1 MSLTRRSILKASLA
15 ALPAFYTSRVLGQI
29 IPAGTDVIDPNK
41 LPPILDGLFK
51 ASDVRLLPGSP
62 FYDRQ
67 ELHRKKKLASYEAD
81 KLLYPYR
88 ANAGLPQAEG
98 VRGGYGGWD
107 TGFIRGHMTGHYLSA
122 ASRMAGASGD
132 NSFRDHVNY
141 MVGELAKCQEALK
154 LDGYL
159 AAFSIAAFDNL
170 EGKRVNAGG
179 IIVPYYTI
187 HKLMSGLLDAHTYL
201 ANAPALAVAE
211 RMAGYFEK
219 RLAGLEPAQ
228 IEKMFRTDGSRNPQN
243 EFGAMSDVLTELYKT
258 TGKARYLQ
266 LARTFNRQWFV
277 GPLAKGEDHLG
288 GLHANTHIAQVVG
301 LANSANAD
309 GDPDELKASE
319 NFWRLVTHD
328 HSFVNGGNSF
338 KEWFDKAGVEAGKS
352 IDGNAEL
359 PATTCET
366 CNTHNMLRLTARL
379 MERSPA
385 AQYGDYYER
394 ALYNHVLASVA
405 PDTGEMTY
413 FMPFRGRFRTY
424 MNGTFCCTGTGIEN
438 TPRYNEGIYFRQKN
452 ALWINLY
459 IPSELTWRDTAMVVR
474 QEGDVTRGEP
484 VKITIVNAGKGSPSL
499 NFRIPHWISQPA
511 TLAVNGTI
519 QEPSGK
525 ASSYVSLQR
534 AWKAGDVITLTLPAV
549 LRLEKAK
556 DDASMVALFY
566 GPLLL
571 AGELG
576 KDAMPNDFADKD
588 AHLKTPPAAVPDIQS
603 ASLNPADWLQP
614 IQGEALAFKAGN
626 AGAANGITFRP
637 IYQVHHERYSIY
649 WHVRNV

>member
-1 MSLTRRSILKASLA
+1 MTLSRRSMLKASLA
-15 ALPAFYTSRVLGQI
+15 VLPAYYVSRIFGQT
-29 IPAGTDVIDPNK
+29 IPASTAALDPNK
-41 LPPILDGLFK
+41 LPPILDGLFT

-67 ELHRKKKLASYEAD
+67 ELHRKKKLASYEPD

-88 ANAGLPQAEG
+88 ALAGLPQAEG
-98 VRGGYGGWD
+98 VKGGYAGWD

-122 ASRMAGASGD
+122 AARMAAATGD
-132 NSFRDHVNY
+132 NVFRDRANY
-141 MVGELAKCQEALK
+141 MVVELAKCQAALK

-159 AAFSIAAFDNL
+159 AAFSTGAFDTL
-170 EGKRVNAGG
+170 EGKRGNAGG
-179 IIVPYYTI
+179 IVVPYYTI
-187 HKLMSGLLDAHTYL
+187 HKIMSGLLDTHNYL
-201 ANAPALAVAE
+201 GNAQALEVAE
-211 RMAGYFEK
+211 KMAGYFEK

-243 EFGAMSDVLTELYKT
+243 EFGAMSDVLTELYKS
-258 TGKARYLQ
+258 TGKDRYLK
-266 LARTFNRQWFV
+266 LARTFNRPWFV

-301 LANSANAD
+301 LANSANAG
-309 GDPDELKASE
+309 GDAEERKASE
-319 NFWRLVTHD
+319 NFWRFVTHD

-385 AQYGDYYER
+385 VEYADYYER

-413 FMPFRGRFRTY
+413 FMPMRGRFRTY

-438 TPRYNEGIYFRQKN
+438 TPRYNEGIYFHQQDT
-452 ALWINLY
+452 LWINLY
-459 IPSELTWRDTAMVVR
+459 IPSELTWRDTGMVVR
-474 QEGDVTRGEP
+474 QEGDVTKGEP
-484 VKITIVNAGKGSPSL
+484 VRITIVNAGKGPLTL
-499 NFRIPHWISQPA
+499 NFRIPHWIAKPA
-511 TLAVNGTI
+511 TLAVNGAVE
-519 QEPSGK
+519 EPAGK
-525 ASSYVSLQR
+525 ASSYASLKR
-534 AWKAGDVITLTLPAV
+534 AWKAGDVITLTLPAA

-556 DDASMVALFY
+556 DDASMAAIFY
-566 GPLLL
+566 GPWLL

-576 KDAMPNDFADKD
+576 KDGMPSDFADKD
-588 AHLKTPPAAVPDIQS
+588 AHLKTPPATVPDLENVS
-603 ASLNPADWLQP
+603 MNPGDWLQP
-614 IQGEALAFKAGN
+614 MQGESLAFKSGN
-626 AGAANGITFRP
+626 VGAANGFTFRP